1 MMRNFRECGPEGGVE
16 ECTQIHHLTSKGGHL
31 LLEDL
36 LRGNEDVFAVH
47 GRLPECG

>member
-1 MMRNFRECGPEGGVE
+1 MRDLRECGPEGGVE
-16 ECTQIHHLTSKGGHL
+16 ECTEIHHLTSKGGHL

-36 LRGNEDVFAVH
+36 PHGNEDVVAVH